1 MFRSRVRKIW
11 GDVWARKGRTVMV
24 SLAIFIGVAGT
35 IALSSMGD
43 AIITQLRKDIQEDDL
58 AMLTAFVSV
67 NAGETLD
74 DAAYLQALEETDEI
88 SGLDKV
94 MGFVSTFGYFR
105 PVRDEADANQ
115 REDEE
120 EFIDAYITAF
130 TIPYDA
136 EVPLPIEPMRLLAE
150 GEYEGGRYP
159 EEGAQEVVIE
169 RRMADEYDLQ
179 IGDKLAL
186 RILSPSRLENAEIS
200 GEIGTVEE
208 WEITGVVF
216 HPYAG
221 AGYVGGPPEES
232 IYTTIGNAQYIT
244 GMAGLTGFYARFVDF
259 TVAQEQQDAFTGF
272 IANETPYIVIFAIP
286 QDPANNQLLQG
297 AKNISGTMSFLAMVA
312 LIVSGFLVIN
322 VISSIVVEQKRQI
335 GVMKSLGASRW
346 DNFYM
351 YAGIAFTYGLI
362 AVIPGTIIGII
373 GGNAAAHALAPTTN
387 TVLDGYQISPTS
399 IVTGVLIGLLV
410 PVLAAIVPVWFGTR
424 VKVLEAMTD
433 LGIDA
438 DYGSGPIARFI
449 GILPIP
455 ITVRQGLS
463 NISLKK
469 SRLALTVVTLSIA
482 AGAFMGIFAVF
493 SSLTTGIDSFIDLF
507 NVEVGVFPQ
516 ESQDPEIIIS
526 ALEETEFRLPSE
538 DETSQGRIVKFTVE
552 PGFQLQVEFEGYE
565 PAFSMGG
572 PPGILAY
579 GFDVESDTPAFDV
592 SVDEGEV
599 LSAANAENGAIFSN
613 LLAANMGKGVG
624 DTVVLEVPGNT
635 AELTIVGIS
644 DFPLDQVWV
653 DWRTLAVIAGY
664 VSTSEIE
671 SPLPIPD
678 QLKAFGM
685 LQYVAEVGIGSEE
698 GAQEAQVPA
707 WGFTAQAIENLADSA
722 DGVQFLGAETPSI
735 FITQA
740 VAEKYGFD
748 VGDVWLTSSAENG
761 GTAQVTIVSI
771 EDTSTMPIELPDEFI
786 GIFWQDLALLD
797 GNSLDGTPTPQL
809 YFLVTDLENPSAKD
823 LEPLVDDIS
832 AFMLDMGIGAEIFNF
847 VELVDEINEAFV
859 TIQIILQ
866 AVALLIALV
875 GALGLLTTLSMSVF
889 ERQKEIGVMRSIGAS
904 SGTISIQFL
913 TEGVVTGLIAW
924 LVGIPLAYLIQVL
937 LLEATGFAEVFP
949 AVFSTTGSVIGLVGM
964 MVITTV
970 ASVWPSLSAAR
981 KTVSEVLRYQ

>member
-11 GDVWARKGRTVMV
+11 GDVMGRKGRTAMV

-43 AIITQLRKDIQEDDL
+43 AIITQLREDINEDDL

-74 DAAYLQALEETDEI
+74 DDAYLRAIEETDQI
-88 SGLDKV
+88 SGLDEI
-94 MGFVSTFGYFR
+94 MGFVSVAGNFR
-105 PVRDEADANQ
+105 PVDDADAGQGDN
-115 REDEE
+115 ED
-120 EFIDAYITAF
+120 FISAF
-130 TIPYDA
+130 INGYTVPYDTEA
-136 EVPLPIEPMRLLAE
+136 PLPIEPLRLLAE
-150 GEYEGGRYP
+150 GEYEGGRFP
-159 EEGAQEVVIE
+159 IEGAQEIVIE

-179 IGDKLAL
+179 IGDKVEL
-186 RILSPSRLENAEIS
+186 RILSPSRLEDADA
-200 GEIGTVEE
+200 IGQVGTIEE
-208 WEITGVVF
+208 WEITGIVF

-221 AGYVGGPPEES
+221 AAFVGGPPEEM
-232 IYTTIGNAQYIT
+232 IYTTIENAHYVT
-244 GMAGLTGFYARFVDF
+244 GTTGLTGFYARFVDF
-259 TVAQEQQDAFTGF
+259 TVAQEQSDAFTGF
-272 IANETPYIVIFAIP
+272 IANETPYIVTFAIP
-286 QDPANNQLLQG
+286 QDPENNGLIQG
-297 AKNISGTMSFLAMVA
+297 AQNISGTMSFLAMVA

-351 YAGIAFTYGLI
+351 YAGIAFSYGVI
-362 AVIPGTIIGII
+362 GVIPGVLLGVP

-387 TVLDGYQISPTS
+387 TVLDGYQISPPS

-410 PVLAAIVPVWFGTR
+410 PVLAAIIPVWFGTR

-438 DYGSGPIARFI
+438 DYGSGPVARFI

-469 SRLALTVVTLSIA
+469 SRLALTVITLSIA

-493 SSLTTGIDSFIDLF
+493 SSLTAGIDSFIDLF
-507 NVEVGVFPQ
+507 NVEVGIFPQ
-516 ESQDPEIIIS
+516 ESQDQDTIVA

-538 DETSQGRIVKFTVE
+538 DGTSPGQIVNFTVE

-565 PAFSMGG
+565 PTFGVGG

-579 GFDVESDTPAFDV
+579 GYDVESETPAFEV
-592 SVDEGEV
+592 TVDEGEV
-599 LSAANAENGAIFSN
+599 LSAANAENGVVFSN
-613 LLAANMGKGVG
+613 LLAANMGKTVG

-644 DFPLDQVWV
+644 DFPIDQVWL
-653 DWRTLAVIAGY
+653 DWRTLAGIAGY
-664 VSTSEIE
+664 TSGAPKANEYLTTVLLDDSDTE
-671 SPLPIPD
+671 AT
-678 QLKAFGM
+678 AFGVD
-685 LQYVAEVGIGSEE
+685 LTIPLGPITFEQILILNAGDYFTQDEPGIIIS
-698 GAQEAQVPA
+698 
-707 WGFTAQAIENLADSA
+707 QALADSGNYQIGDTLTLSA
-722 DGVQFLGAETPSI
+722 MTESGGSSEFPITGIVELSPMFPAGEIPS
-735 FITQA
+735 
-740 VAEKYGFD
+740 
-748 VGDVWLTSSAENG
+748 
-761 GTAQVTIVSI
+761 
-771 EDTSTMPIELPDEFI
+771 EFI
-786 GIFWQDLALLD
+786 AMYWLDLVSLEGVTTD
-797 GNSLDGTPTPQL
+797 GLPTPQL
-809 YFLVTDLENPSAKD
+809 YFLVTDLEDPSAKD
-823 LEPLVDDIS
+823 LEPLVDDIG
-832 AFMLDMGIGAEIFNF
+832 AFMLDIGVGAEIFNF

-904 SGTISIQFL
+904 SSTVAIQFL
-913 TEGVVTGLIAW
+913 TEGIVTGLIAW

-937 LLEATGFAEVFP
+937 LLEATGFADVFP
-949 AVFSTTGSVIGLVGM
+949 AGFSTTGTIIGLAGM
-964 MVITTV
+964 MLITTV

-981 KTVSEVLRYQ
+981 KTVSDVLRYQ